1 MNMLTLLI
9 QFMVGLGFIA
19 RAAAKFI
26 GTEKV
31 RAQFDALRLGRPVR
45 WTLGGLELVGGL
57 AMLVAIAQPFL
68 VFFVAVFLVLLGT
81 GTLLLRI
88 ARKYTQGI
96 SMIALLMGGAVI
108 AAALQPLGLKVLAL
122 PKAEALPLDPVVS
135 ARTVKVYG
143 AGQWFES
150 VKLGPDG
157 TVYLTANKGENYAT
171 GDKSQAHAQ
180 VIARSPDGT
189 ERVFLELPKGS
200 TAGVIAF
207 DADGRMFMTGQGS
220 QLGVW
225 RITPDGKGELFA
237 KLPQGAWP
245 NGITVGPDKQLYVA
259 DAALG
264 IVWRI
269 DPVSGSAVRAIEGA
283 ALHARRFIA
292 LAPGANGLHFFGRD
306 LYVTV
311 SDAAQVLKYTL
322 SPDGQFGPGSVFAE
336 GIPGDDFAIDDQG
349 TLYITTHPFNTIVR
363 VTQHGQRT
371 IIANATHGIV
381 GATDVAFGVLP
392 GDCNVLY
399 VATDGG
405 AFSGDIEARGTL
417 VALDVNAVK
426 SGHKCGRQVLPNA
439 DPDVEVQSLR

>member
-1 MNMLTLLI
+1 ML
-9 QFMVGLGFIA
+9 
-19 RAAAKFI
+19 
-26 GTEKV
+26 
-31 RAQFDALRLGRPVR
+31 D
-45 WTLGGLELVGGL
+45 
-57 AMLVAIAQPFL
+57 AIAQPFL
-68 VFFVAVFLVLLGT
+68 VFFVAVFLVLLST
-81 GTLLLRI
+81 GTLLLQI
-88 ARKYTQGI
+88 VRKYTQGI
-96 SMIALLMGGAVI
+96 PMIALLLTCTVI
-108 AAALQPLGLKVLAL
+108 TAALQPLGLKVLAL
-122 PKAEALPLDPVVS
+122 PKAESLPLDPVAS

-143 AGQWFES
+143 EGQWFES

-171 GDKSQAHAQ
+171 GDKSQANAQ

-189 ERVFLELPKGS
+189 ERVFFKLPKGS

-207 DADGRMFMTGQGS
+207 DTEGRMFMTGQGA

-225 RITPDGKGELFA
+225 RITPEGKGELFA
-237 KLPQGAWP
+237 KLPRGAWP
-245 NGITVGPDKQLYVA
+245 NGMSVGPDKQLYVA

-264 IVWRI
+264 IVWRV
-269 DPVSGSAVRAIEGA
+269 DPASGAAVRAIEGD
-283 ALHARRFIA
+283 ALRARKFIA

-322 SPDGQFGPGSVFAE
+322 SQDGQFGPGSVFAQ

-363 VTQHGQRT
+363 VTQRGQRT

-381 GATDVAFGVLP
+381 GATDVAFGVLQ
-392 GDCNVLY
+392 GDRDVLY

-405 AFSGDIEARGTL
+405 AFSGDIKARGTL
-417 VALDVNAVK
+417 VALKVNAVRRLGP
-426 SGHKCGRQVLPNA
+426 SGRL
-439 DPDVEVQSLR
+439 